1 MNKTFAECATPVA
14 FSLSL
19 TRTQCHVLLR
29 IRRSRGLDQYCF
41 RPHQAQ
47 QLRQKGLVA
56 ALTEKDRKKA
66 DSMKSGAI
74 YRLTKAGELLCSM
87 LDEAGITLDSTRTYY
102 TVSQE
107 EYWRFAK
114 TERAL

>member
-1 MNKTFAECATPVA
+1 MNKTFAEYATSVA

-19 TRTQCHVLLR
+19 TKTQCHVLLR
-29 IRRSRGLDQYCF
+29 IRRSQGVDQYCF
-41 RPHQAQ
+41 HPHQAR

-66 DSMKSGAI
+66 GSMKFGPI

-87 LDEAGITLDSTRTYY
+87 LDEAGITLDSTRTAS
-102 TVSQE
+102 TVRQE
-107 EYWRFAK
+107 EYWRFVK